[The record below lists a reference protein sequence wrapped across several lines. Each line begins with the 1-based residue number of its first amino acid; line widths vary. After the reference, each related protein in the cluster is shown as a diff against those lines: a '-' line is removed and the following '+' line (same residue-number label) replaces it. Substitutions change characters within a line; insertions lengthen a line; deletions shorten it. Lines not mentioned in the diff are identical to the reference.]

1 VEVAAAVLV
10 GKTQTLLLV
19 AQIQA
24 VAVAVLV
31 AVLHPGKKEKMVAQ
45 VS

>member
-1 VEVAAAVLV
+1 MAAVVLV
-10 GKTQTLLLV
+10 DKTQTLLLEVQTQV
-19 AQIQA
+19 A
-24 VAVAVLV
+24 AVAVLV